1 MVSDLEKKNLYRQP
15 FGPEWMAELRQ
26 SLAVMRR
33 VIHAVIIREARTRY
47 GSSQLGYLWALIDP
61 VILLIVLIAIFAGI
75 GRSSPID
82 VPLPVFFLSGIV
94 PFYYW
99 RGTFSRASNAINSNL
114 GLIAYPQVMPAD
126 VVIGRTILEAAT
138 YLIVFLAIISV
149 FNLVLGIPMGL
160 YFDDPVQLLLAVGSL
175 FYFSLGTA
183 FLSSGIGRILPVWS
197 NIQGYIAR
205 PLLILSGIFF
215 TLSQLPTTLRRY
227 MAYNPVAHQIE
238 WLRSAMFESFDSKV
252 YSPSFILISGTVML
266 LIGLIIDRILLLTG
280 DEEIVS

>member
-1 MVSDLEKKNLYRQP
+1 MASDLEKRNIYRPP

-26 SLAVMRR
+26 SLSVMFR
-33 VIHAVIIREARTRY
+33 VIHAIIIREARTRY

-61 VILLIVLIAIFAGI
+61 VIFLIILIALFSAM

-94 PFYYW
+94 TFFYW
-99 RGTFSRASNAINSNL
+99 RGCFSRATGAVSANL

-126 VVIGRTILEAAT
+126 VVIGRVMLEGAT
-138 YLIVFLAIISV
+138 TLIVFVIITSV
-149 FNLVLGIPMGL
+149 FNLVLGIPFSI

-175 FYFSLGTA
+175 FYLALSTA
-183 FLSSGIGRILPVWS
+183 FLSSGIARILPVWT
-197 NIQGYIAR
+197 NIQGYISR
-205 PLLILSGIFF
+205 PLLILSGVFF
-215 TLSQLPTTLRRY
+215 TLEQLPSTIRRY

-238 WLRSAMFESFDSKV
+238 WIRTAMFESFDSRS
-252 YSPSFILISGTVML
+252 YSVMFIFICATVAL
-266 LIGLIIDRILLLTG
+266 LIGLIIDRILMLTG